1 MKLLFLF
8 SLASAVATA
17 SAALPVADLKRD
29 TPVDFAKDLYPVLKK
44 NCLACHNTTKA
55 KGGLNLE
62 SPAAI
67 LQGGDTGPAA
77 VAGRSSE
84 SLLFQTASHQEDPVM
99 PPAGNKVNAVNL
111 TPAELALLQLWIDQG
126 ATGGG
131 AAVAEIVWR
140 GFPAQAAPVSAA
152 AVSPAGTLVAA
163 ARGNQVAV
171 TEVATGVS
179 LGFLSDPALAEQE
192 MYRGR
197 PVADR
202 DAVMAVAF
210 GADDVLATGGYR
222 TTRVWRRS
230 PLAPVRESVS
240 LVEAALSVSVAGTMA
255 AAGAGLAVGYVR
267 GDTGSDR
274 IKRSRGPRQSA
285 GFFAGRPVPRLGC
298 RRPQRARVV
307 GL

>member
-131 AAVAEIVWR
+131 DCLARIS
-140 GFPAQAAPVSAA
+140 G
-152 AVSPAGTLVAA
+152 AG
-163 ARGNQVAV
+163 GS
-171 TEVATGVS
+171 GV
-179 LGFLSDPALAEQE
+179 
-192 MYRGR
+192 
-197 PVADR
+197 
-202 DAVMAVAF
+202 
-210 GADDVLATGGYR
+210 GGGG
-222 TTRVWRRS
+222 
-230 PLAPVRESVS
+230 
-240 LVEAALSVSVAGTMA
+240 VAGWN
-255 AAGAGLAVGYVR
+255 AGGGGAWQPSG
-267 GDTGSDR
+267 GDG
-274 IKRSRGPRQSA
+274 GGHWGVA
-285 GFFAGRPVPRLGC
+285 WVFE
-298 RRPQRARVV
+298 
-307 GL
+307 